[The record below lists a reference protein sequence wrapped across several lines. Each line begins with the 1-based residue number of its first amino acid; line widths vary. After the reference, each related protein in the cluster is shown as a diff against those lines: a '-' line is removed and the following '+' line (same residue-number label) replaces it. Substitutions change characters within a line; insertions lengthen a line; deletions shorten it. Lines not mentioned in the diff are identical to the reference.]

1 MFVREKSFFCLS
13 LVLVFLLLFLLF
25 AFWCCV
31 LEEAE
36 KQHWCVDHRHLLQ
49 KRFHNCSSGIRFL
62 SLFAHAISTRTDVAF
77 TDNILSTW
85 NRQFAL
91 ECSSFSAFFFPWKL
105 SCMHCRWNCI
115 ASAVFAPWRL
125 VPGSSSS
132 SQSGIDRLHNC
143 NCEAL
148 CLRPACT
155 CTETDSLRSDE
166 MFAKLALTE
175 EEKTVDEQLGYP
187 HGYAKLCRCHASSAE
202 LQHCLQLT
210 PFTEGPPQRFLPY
223 SPQAEDVSFL
233 SENRK
238 KHTHAQITYRNC
250 ALASEA
256 TSQNRQH

>member
-1 MFVREKSFFCLS
+1 MYALS
-13 LVLVFLLLFLLF
+13 MKLYCICSICALKIG
-25 AFWCCV
+25 
-31 LEEAE
+31 LE
-36 KQHWCVDHRHLLQ
+36 
-49 KRFHNCSSGIRFL
+49 F
-62 SLFAHAISTRTDVAF
+62 
-77 TDNILSTW
+77 
-85 NRQFAL
+85 
-91 ECSSFSAFFFPWKL
+91 
-105 SCMHCRWNCI
+105 
-115 ASAVFAPWRL
+115 
-125 VPGSSSS
+125 SS

-155 CTETDSLRSDE
+155 CTETDSLRSVE

-187 HGYAKLCRCHASSAE
+187 HGYAKLCRCHASTAE
-202 LQHCLQLT
+202 LQHGLQLT